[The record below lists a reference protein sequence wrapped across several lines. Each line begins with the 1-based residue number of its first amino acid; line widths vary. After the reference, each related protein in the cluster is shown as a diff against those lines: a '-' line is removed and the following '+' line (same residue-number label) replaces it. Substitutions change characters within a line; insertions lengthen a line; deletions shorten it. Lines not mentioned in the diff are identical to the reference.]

1 MVAAYKTVFGSID
14 DYRKGGVECLNDDP
28 KRYVYSN
35 MFEVAANSR
44 PHERIAVA
52 RNLDYT
58 IEVCRAEGLSPWMV
72 CAHDEFVVA
81 MDYDVTVHYR
91 KLDDESGI
99 DDSKD
104 GFRTLA
110 GEPAGRAM
118 GRIFLKRGHQ
128 ALLPAGAAYRFT
140 ATKTGVMMMQ
150 TVLGDLSVQKW
161 AEICYK

>member
-1 MVAAYKTVFGSID
+1 MVAEYKTVFGSID

-35 MFEVAANSR
+35 VFEVAANSQ

-72 CAHDEFVVA
+72 CSHDEFVVA
-81 MDYDVTVHYR
+81 MDYEVVVHYL
-91 KLDDESGI
+91 KLDDTSSI
-99 DDSKD
+99 DDSQD
-104 GFRTLA
+104 GFRTIA
-110 GEPAGRAM
+110 GEPAGQKM

-128 ALLPAGAAYRFT
+128 ALLPEKRAYRFEAARP
-140 ATKTGVMMMQ
+140 ATLLLQSISGPETRE
-150 TVLGDLSVQKW
+150 KW
-161 AEICYK
+161 AEICQK

>member
-81 MDYDVTVHYR
+81 MEVGGKPLSTTDISARLGRWREDGQRAAFLVGGPDG
-91 KLDDESGI
+91 LSG
-99 DDSKD
+99 
-104 GFRTLA
+104 GGGGGGGGGA
-110 GEPAGRAM
+110 GHRCRGRGVCGRGRA
-118 GRIFLKRGHQ
+118 
-128 ALLPAGAAYRFT
+128 
-140 ATKTGVMMMQ
+140 ATT
-150 TVLGDLSVQKW
+150 TTT
-161 AEICYK
+161 IR